1 MIKYTLVPK
10 EFFSEEAAAGLLSAT
25 VLLDEKDSVKNM
37 ELPSY
42 EAVLVYTGDD
52 SRALAISEMVK
63 EAACIDKYNK
73 VLARLGDGFVD
84 ILVAEGKK
92 LLLVNTFPAAD
103 LVTAQYFIFASLRQF
118 QVNPEVTTIYFLGDT
133 PDSIMEDLFRYFKSV
148 ELI

>member
-103 LVTAQYFIFASLRQF
+103 LVTAQ
-118 QVNPEVTTIYFLGDT
+118 
-133 PDSIMEDLFRYFKSV
+133 
-148 ELI
+148 

>member
-10 EFFSEEAAAGLLSAT
+10 DFFSEEAAAGLLSAT

-63 EAACIDKYNK
+63 EAACIDEYNK

>member
-1 MIKYTLVPK
+1 
-10 EFFSEEAAAGLLSAT
+10 
-25 VLLDEKDSVKNM
+25 M